1 MMSYMSL
8 TKRPGDLVAFLFILS
23 QEWIRFEWFLEDSGF
38 LWRNLCLEHG
48 HKDFILWAKPYPDGR
63 WLRHSPL
70 PRSQGVRPFIR
81 LSSRSCKSQVWWWV
95 ESMICLKIKLN
106 YAEFKVVVCDI
117 LRQAVLLYNQVINQR
132 IRGPGLLMPQFDND
146 NPSSMTEQPFLTHH
160 CHSLRFSD
168 QTNTNS
174 KH

>member
-1 MMSYMSL
+1 M
-8 TKRPGDLVAFLFILS
+8 AFLFILS
-23 QEWIRFEWFLEDSGF
+23 QEWIRFESFLEDSGF

-48 HKDFILWAKPYPDGR
+48 HEDFILWAKPYPDGR

-106 YAEFKVVVCDI
+106 
-117 LRQAVLLYNQVINQR
+117 LRLLLETFWDRLYCCITKSSTR
-132 IRGPGLLMPQFDND
+132 GLGGPGLLNAAW
-146 NPSSMTEQPFLTHH
+146 TEQPFPTHQ
-160 CHSLRFSD
+160 CPLPQVFLIK
-168 QTNTNS
+168 QTQIQHTRTN
-174 KH
+174 KHHERSV